1 MYRVE
6 LSKRALRDLRRIDH
20 KSRRQ
25 LLDLLDNELAAEP
38 QPPNLNVKPLIG
50 YPPWLRLRRGDYR
63 VLYRPLADH
72 ELQALR
78 APEHA
83 GFLVERVVDRRDLER
98 AASTL
103 PAK

>member
-20 KSRRQ
+20 TSRKR
-25 LLDLLDNELAAEP
+25 LLDLLENDLATEP
-38 QPPNLNVKPLIG
+38 QTANLDIEQLTG
-50 YPPWLRLRRGDYR
+50 RAPWLRLRRGEYR
-63 VLYRPLADH
+63 VLYRPLTDT
-72 ELQALR
+72 ELQTIGAI
-78 APEHA
+78 EQA

-103 PAK
+103 PG